1 MLFSQSHR
9 LAPWCPAST
18 TMTAELLKLNTKS
31 RESCRTRFPLQGA
44 LPSGF
49 CSCAR
54 RYRRG
59 CSHLHGRRSSSPGLE
74 AELVA
79 AVVLSRS
86 LPRLTNDVI
95 QTRQIR
101 AARRKIAKLVL
112 HLARG
117 QGEAG
122 SRAVEPNSSYVLIPS
137 AFLGRVTC
145 AWLSDPCSTLALLTP

>member
-1 MLFSQSHR
+1 MPSIHNHDCR
-9 LAPWCPAST
+9 V
-18 TMTAELLKLNTKS
+18 AEELNTKS
-31 RESCRTRFPLQGA
+31 RESCRTQLPLQGA

-59 CSHLHGRRSSSPGLE
+59 CSHLRGRRSSSPGLE
-74 AELVA
+74 AEFFA

-112 HLARG
+112 LHLARG
-117 QGEAG
+117 QGKAG

-145 AWLSDPCSTLALLTP
+145 AWLSDPCSTLALFTL